1 AGAKRSRARFGRA
14 WRRTTPRPRSTVFSR
29 RSGRSH
35 GAGSKSPTSRPRT
48 GLTRRPAAGLASPA
62 RCTRSCNTDAMVKLI
77 VEIVLAIF
85 LHPIAFV
92 LCVIDIVNRQE
103 LSGLSKLLWII
114 VTFFWGIGP
123 ILYILLGR
131 GKFW

>member
-1 AGAKRSRARFGRA
+1 
-14 WRRTTPRPRSTVFSR
+14 
-29 RSGRSH
+29 
-35 GAGSKSPTSRPRT
+35 
-48 GLTRRPAAGLASPA
+48 
-62 RCTRSCNTDAMVKLI
+62 MVKLI

-123 ILYILLGR
+123 ILFILLGR
-131 GKFW
+131 GKLW

>member
-1 AGAKRSRARFGRA
+1 
-14 WRRTTPRPRSTVFSR
+14 V
-29 RSGRSH
+29 
-35 GAGSKSPTSRPRT
+35 
-48 GLTRRPAAGLASPA
+48 
-62 RCTRSCNTDAMVKLI
+62 VKLI

-123 ILYILLGR
+123 ILYILLGG